1 MNLKGEI
8 FFPGDKSISHRSL
21 MFAAL
26 CNGKSKISN
35 LSTGKDVQSTKNC
48 LKDCGINIY
57 IENLDHIIIGGK
69 FKNPT
74 KELDCGNSG
83 TTARL
88 LSGLL
93 AGQNIN
99 ATLIGDSSLSNRPM
113 KRIIEPL
120 KSMGLEFSSK
130 NFTLPLTIKS
140 SKLNGINYNSP
151 IASAQ
156 VKSAI
161 ILAAIGSNKPTTFT
175 EPVLSRN
182 HTEIMLKSIGV
193 SINSTQLKTTVSK
206 IKTKLK
212 PFNFLVPGDPSS
224 AAFFAGAAC
233 MIKNSSLILKSISG
247 NNTRLGIFSILKKM
261 GATILKS
268 NPRNILGEKIID
280 ITVQNKTLNGI
291 SISKDQIP
299 SIIDE
304 IPIIAIVASQAKG
317 KTKITGAK
325 ELRFKESDRISS
337 VVLNLKNMGA
347 DITELEDGMIIN
359 GPKKLKGTF
368 IKTYHDHR
376 IAMAFEIAS
385 LVANGNNELD
395 SIDCVDISYPEFF
408 KTLNKI
414 IK

>member
-1 MNLKGEI
+1 MNLTGEI

-48 LKDCGINIY
+48 LIDCGIKIY
-57 IENLDHIIIGGK
+57 NEKSSYIVEGGK
-69 FKNPT
+69 FINPK

-88 LSGLL
+88 LAGLL
-93 AGQNIN
+93 SGQNIN
-99 ATLIGDSSLSNRPM
+99 ATFVGDESLSNRPM

-120 KSMGLEFSSK
+120 KLMGLNCSSK
-130 NFTLPLTIKS
+130 NFTLPLKIKS
-140 SKLNGINYNSP
+140 SKLNGINYKSQ

-156 VKSAI
+156 VKSAVL
-161 ILAAIGSNKPTTFT
+161 LAALGSNKPTSFI

-182 HTEIMLKSIGV
+182 HTEIMLKALGV
-193 SINSTQLKTTVSK
+193 PINTEKLKTTISK
-206 IKTKLK
+206 ITKQLK
-212 PFNFLVPGDPSS
+212 PFNFNIPGDPSS
-224 AAFFAGAAC
+224 AAFFAGAAS
-233 MIKNSSLILKSISG
+233 MVKNSNLVLKNISG
-247 NNTRLGIFSILKKM
+247 NDTRLGIFSILKQM
-261 GATILKS
+261 GVTVLKS
-268 NPRNILGEKIID
+268 NKKNILGEKIID
-280 ITVQNKTLNGI
+280 ITIKHKRLNGI
-291 SISKDQIP
+291 KINENQIP

-304 IPIIAIVASQAKG
+304 IPIIAIIASQAKG
-317 KTKITGAK
+317 QTKITGAK
-325 ELRFKESDRISS
+325 ELRYKESDRISS
-337 VVLNLKNMGA
+337 IVLNLKKMGA

-376 IAMAFEIAS
+376 IAMAFKIAS
-385 LVANGNNELD
+385 IIADGENQLD

-408 KTLNKI
+408 ETLTKI
-414 IK
+414 T

>member
-1 MNLKGEI
+1 MNLTGEI

-48 LKDCGINIY
+48 LIECGIKIY
-57 IENLDHIIIGGK
+57 NEKSNYIVEGGK
-69 FKNPT
+69 FINPK

-83 TTARL
+83 TTVRL
-88 LSGLL
+88 LAGLL
-93 AGQNIN
+93 SGQNIN
-99 ATLIGDSSLSNRPM
+99 ATFVGDESLSNRPM

-120 KSMGLEFSSK
+120 KLMGLNCSSK
-130 NFTLPLTIKS
+130 NFTLPLKIKS
-140 SKLNGINYNSP
+140 SKLNGINYKSQ

-156 VKSAI
+156 VKSAVL
-161 ILAAIGSNKPTTFT
+161 LAALGSNKPTSFI

-182 HTEIMLKSIGV
+182 HTEIMLKALGV
-193 SINSTQLKTTVSK
+193 PINTEKLKTTISK
-206 IKTKLK
+206 ITRKLK
-212 PFNFLVPGDPSS
+212 PFNFNIPGDPSS
-224 AAFFAGAAC
+224 AAFFAGAAS
-233 MIKNSSLILKSISG
+233 MVKNSNLILKNISG
-247 NNTRLGIFSILKKM
+247 NDTRLGIFSILKQM
-261 GATILKS
+261 GVTVLKS
-268 NPRNILGEKIID
+268 NKKNILGEKIID
-280 ITVQNKTLNGI
+280 ITIKNKRLNGI
-291 SISKDQIP
+291 KINENQIP

-317 KTKITGAK
+317 QTKITGAK
-325 ELRFKESDRISS
+325 ELRYKESDRISS
-337 VVLNLKNMGA
+337 IVLNLKKMGA

-376 IAMAFEIAS
+376 IAMAFKIAS
-385 LVANGNNELD
+385 IIADGENQLD

-408 KTLNKI
+408 ETLTKI
-414 IK
+414 T

>member
-1 MNLKGEI
+1 MNLIGEI

-26 CNGKSKISN
+26 CNGKSRIFN

-48 LKDCGINIY
+48 LIKCGIKIY
-57 IENLDHIIIGGK
+57 NEKSSYIVEGGK
-69 FKNPT
+69 FKNPK

-93 AGQNIN
+93 SGQNIN
-99 ATLIGDSSLSNRPM
+99 ATFIGDESLSNRPM

-120 KSMGLEFSSK
+120 KLMGLNCSSK
-130 NFTLPLTIKS
+130 NFTLPLKIKS
-140 SKLNGINYNSP
+140 SKLNGINYKSQ

-156 VKSAI
+156 VKSAVL
-161 ILAAIGSNKPTTFT
+161 LAALGSNKPTSFI

-182 HTEIMLKSIGV
+182 HTEIMLKAIGV
-193 SINSTQLKTTVSK
+193 PIKSEKLKTTISK
-206 IKTKLK
+206 ITKKLK
-212 PFNFLVPGDPSS
+212 PFDFNVPGDPSS
-224 AAFFAGAAC
+224 AAFFAGAAS
-233 MIKNSSLILKSISG
+233 MVENSNLVLKNISG
-247 NNTRLGIFSILKKM
+247 NKTRLGIFSILKQM
-261 GATILKS
+261 GATVLKT
-268 NPRNILGEKIID
+268 NKRNILGEEIID
-280 ITVQNKTLNGI
+280 ITIKNKRLNGI
-291 SISKDQIP
+291 KINKNQIP

-317 KTKITGAK
+317 QTKITGAK
-325 ELRFKESDRISS
+325 ELRYKESDRISS
-337 VVLNLKNMGA
+337 IVFNLKKMGA

-359 GPKKLKGTF
+359 GPKKLKGAL

-385 LVANGNNELD
+385 LVADGANQLD

-408 KTLNKI
+408 ETLKKI
-414 IK
+414 TQ

>member
-1 MNLKGEI
+1 MNLTGEI

-48 LKDCGINIY
+48 LIDCGIKIY
-57 IENLDHIIIGGK
+57 NEKSSYIVEGGK
-69 FKNPT
+69 FINPK

-83 TTARL
+83 TTVRL
-88 LSGLL
+88 LAGLL
-93 AGQNIN
+93 SGQNIN
-99 ATLIGDSSLSNRPM
+99 ATFVGDESLSNRPM

-120 KSMGLEFSSK
+120 KLMGLNCSSK
-130 NFTLPLTIKS
+130 NFTLPLKIKS
-140 SKLNGINYNSP
+140 SKLNGINYKSQ

-161 ILAAIGSNKPTTFT
+161 LLAALGSNKPTSFI

-182 HTEIMLKSIGV
+182 HTEIMLKALGV
-193 SINSTQLKTTVSK
+193 PINTEKLKTTISK
-206 IKTKLK
+206 ITKQLK
-212 PFNFLVPGDPSS
+212 PFNFNIPGDPSS
-224 AAFFAGAAC
+224 AAFFAGAAS
-233 MIKNSSLILKSISG
+233 MVKNSNLVLKNISG
-247 NNTRLGIFSILKKM
+247 NDTRLGIFSILKQM
-261 GATILKS
+261 GVTVLKS
-268 NPRNILGEKIID
+268 NKKNILGEKIID
-280 ITVQNKTLNGI
+280 ITVKNKRLNGI
-291 SISKDQIP
+291 KINENQIP

-304 IPIIAIVASQAKG
+304 IPIIAIIASQAKG
-317 KTKITGAK
+317 QTKITGAK
-325 ELRFKESDRISS
+325 ELRYKESDRISS
-337 VVLNLKNMGA
+337 IVLNLKKMGA

-376 IAMAFEIAS
+376 IAMAFKIAS
-385 LVANGNNELD
+385 IIADGENQLD

-408 KTLNKI
+408 ETLTKI
-414 IK
+414 T